1 MPLTPTIAVH
11 MSLALT
17 ATAVG
22 PVVLW
27 ARMGKHIHP
36 RLHRFLG
43 YAWVACMLG
52 AAFTGLFIRDFRLPN
67 IGGYTLIHLLIPLTL
82 FSLFRAFRYLAAGNI
97 TGHRKTMQQLYFW
110 ACIVTGLFT
119 LLPGRYLGDFV
130 WGQWLGW
137 I

>member
-17 ATAVG
+17 ASAVG

-43 YAWVACMLG
+43 CAWVACMLG

-97 TGHRKTMQQLYFW
+97 TGHRKTMQWLYVS
-110 ACIVTGLFT
+110 ACLVTGAFT
-119 LLPGRYLGDFV
+119 LLPGRYLGQLLRTADFV
-130 WGQWLGW
+130 
-137 I
+137 